1 MSSLA
6 WRGRRPTTGREGAV
20 RAVALAFLALGTLTA
35 HATSTSAQSPGSAQ
49 QYPVDPLSVPRPVI
63 HATRVD
69 EPVVIDGFLD
79 DAAWTRAR
87 ADRNTWIQTIPDA
100 GMPASQETIL
110 RIIYDDQNLYIGAI
124 LHDDDTGSLAI
135 PGLEQDFD
143 TPNSDI
149 FGVGID
155 TYLDRQNGFLW
166 AVNPGGALWDAQAF
180 NDQRD
185 LSPAWEGIVDV
196 RTSINDSTWV
206 VEMAIP
212 FATMRFN
219 PVVGDQVWGIN
230 FSRRIRS
237 RNEDAI
243 WAPIPIQYRVYKFS
257 LAGTMEGL
265 SDLPRGRNLWIKPYA
280 LGDRLTG
287 ARHSPA
293 EESGAVGL
301 DAKWGLTPRM
311 TLDLTVNTDFSQ
323 VEVDQEQV
331 NLSRFSL
338 FFPERRD
345 FFLENEG
352 TFGFQDTSIRNYRTG
367 SSPRNFRLF
376 NSRRIGL
383 SSTREPLPI
392 GGGARLTG
400 RIGDRFEIGILDMQT
415 RSFNGLSDGSDYSA
429 ENFAVARAKGT
440 FGAATIGGMFIN
452 RQETGGGDRSAY
464 SRSWGV
470 DANIQLSQNALLST
484 YWARTE
490 DGVSNGDANIAMLQT
505 AWRNPFWNVSGL
517 FKHVGDGFSPETGF
531 IDRTAV
537 RRYFTTVGIH
547 PQVNR
552 LGIREINPYVDVDVY
567 TTLDDAIE
575 TRGVEAGTVVSLLA
589 GGQITAR
596 LRDRYERLFETTTI
610 GGVPIVAGTYEWLE
624 PSVRLSTRGDLPVFL
639 SGGVQWGDFYD
650 GSRTS
655 YSVDVTFRPNEHV
668 SVELGGQRNDLT
680 LGGAAF
686 SADVYSARLRY
697 ALNTRAFFL
706 AFVQYNGASEELISN
721 VRINL
726 IHAPLSDVFLV
737 YTERRSLVSG
747 VSQPLL
753 VRGLTLK
760 VTKLLAF

>member
-1 MSSLA
+1 MTVSPPSSRIPRVRTAPWSTIRRLACTLLVIPLGMSPLAGQSTPSL
-6 WRGRRPTTGREGAV
+6 PE
-20 RAVALAFLALGTLTA
+20 
-35 HATSTSAQSPGSAQ
+35 
-49 QYPVDPLSVPRPVI
+49 YPVDPLAVPRPVI
-63 HATRVD
+63 HATRID
-69 EPVVIDGFLD
+69 GPIVIDGLLD
-79 DAAWTRAR
+79 DVAWAEARPDTR
-87 ADRNTWIQTIPDA
+87 TWIQTIPDP
-100 GMPASQETIL
+100 GMPASQGTVL
-110 RIIYDDQNLYIGAI
+110 RIVYDDRNLYVGAV
-124 LHDDDTGSLAI
+124 LHDEDTGSLTI

-149 FGVGID
+149 FGVAID
-155 TYLDRQNGFLW
+155 TYQDRQNGFLW

-196 RTSINDSTWV
+196 RTSINDSTWI

-230 FSRRIRS
+230 FSRRIRR
-237 RNEDAI
+237 RNEDAL

-265 SDLPRGRNLWIKPYA
+265 RDLPSGRNLWIKPYA
-280 LGDRLTG
+280 LGNRLTG
-287 ARHSPA
+287 ARYAPA
-293 EESGAVGL
+293 EQSGDVGL

-352 TFGFQDTSIRNYRTG
+352 TFGFQDTAIRNYRTG

-392 GGGARLTG
+392 AGGARLTG
-400 RIGDRFEIGILDMQT
+400 RIGDRFEIGLLDMQT
-415 RSFNGLSDGSDYSA
+415 RSFSGLSNGSDYSA

-440 FGAATIGGMFIN
+440 FGPTTIGGMLIN
-452 RQETGGGDRSAY
+452 RQETGGADPSGYNRSY
-464 SRSWGV
+464 GV
-470 DANIQLSQNALLST
+470 DANVQLATNVLMSA
-484 YWARTE
+484 YWARTDDPE
-490 DGVSNGDANIAMLQT
+490 SDSDANTAMLQT

-517 FKHVGDGFSPETGF
+517 FKHVGKGFNPETGF

-537 RRYFTTVGIH
+537 RRYFTTVGVH
-547 PQVNR
+547 PQINR

-567 TTLDDAIE
+567 TNLEDALE
-575 TRGVEAGTVVSLLA
+575 TRGLEAGAVVSLLA
-589 GGQITAR
+589 GGQITMR
-596 LRDRYERLFETTTI
+596 IRDRYERLFEATRI
-610 GGVPIVAGTYEWLE
+610 GGAEVLTGSYEWLE
-624 PSVRLSTRGDLPVFL
+624 PSIRLSTRGDLPVFL
-639 SGGVQWGDFYD
+639 SGSVQWGDFYD

-655 YSVDVTFRPNEHV
+655 YSADLTVRPNEHV
-668 SVELGGQRNDLT
+668 SLEVGGQRNDLT
-680 LGGAAF
+680 LGGLKF
-686 SADVYSARLRY
+686 SADIYSARLRY

-706 AFVQYNGASEELISN
+706 AFVQYNGATEELISN
-721 VRINL
+721 ARINL
-726 IHAPLSDVFLV
+726 IHSPLSDLFLV
-737 YTERRSLVSG
+737 YTERRSLASG
-747 VSQPLL
+747 FSEPLL
-753 VRGLTLK
+753 ERGLTLK